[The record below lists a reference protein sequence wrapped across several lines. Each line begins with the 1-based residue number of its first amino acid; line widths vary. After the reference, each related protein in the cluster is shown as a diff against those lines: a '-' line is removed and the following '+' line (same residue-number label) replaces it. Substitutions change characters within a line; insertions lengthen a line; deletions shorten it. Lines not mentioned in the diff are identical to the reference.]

1 MADIFLSYASGDR
14 ERVRPL
20 VEALEAQGWSVWWD
34 RHIRPGQS
42 FDNVIQRELD
52 DARCVVVVWTD
63 DSVGSEWVKNEA
75 TIGLNRGVLVPAL
88 FDRVQIPLPFIRTQ
102 CADLVEWSPEKVTPE
117 IREFLDA
124 VAGNLEAEPQPLDI
138 QPVRRQRRR
147 WLPFAVGA
155 GLLALLAAFGTY
167 LLRGPDVPSLF
178 DDTPEYSVAVAPF
191 VDNTPTF
198 DQKWVGENIGTTLR
212 IELPARGLQVVRA
225 GPAVGSAPA

>member
-102 CADLVEWSPEKVTPE
+102 CADLVQWSPEKVTPE

-124 VAGNLEAEPQPLDI
+124 VAGNLEAEPQVARYPAGAASAPPLAAVRSGRRTAGTAGGVRDL
-138 QPVRRQRRR
+138 PAARAGSAVSVRRCSRILRRR
-147 WLPFAVGA
+147 H
-155 GLLALLAAFGTY
+155 AL
-167 LLRGPDVPSLF
+167 R
-178 DDTPEYSVAVAPF
+178 
-191 VDNTPTF
+191 
-198 DQKWVGENIGTTLR
+198 R
-212 IELPARGLQVVRA
+212 
-225 GPAVGSAPA
+225 